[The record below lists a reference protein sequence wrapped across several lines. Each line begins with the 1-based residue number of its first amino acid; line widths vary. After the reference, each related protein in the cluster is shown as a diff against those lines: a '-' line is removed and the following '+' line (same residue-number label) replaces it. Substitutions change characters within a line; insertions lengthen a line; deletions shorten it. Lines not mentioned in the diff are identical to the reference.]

1 MHVGKAGGV
10 KLLDRP
16 AKPGVSPPRRSVVS
30 QALIE
35 LRKLLGE
42 TQQQF
47 ANRLGTAITTIAR
60 YETTRPPRGRVL
72 VRLEQIA
79 RSEGHKNCARAF
91 RSALEKEFGVQAPAV
106 RIARKR
112 RVSLLEN
119 PLTIYQRSQLQAA
132 FDRHVGEINRDGDT
146 VVEIRLEFETDKG
159 HTHRAYIAP
168 PTYQSI
174 TRKGKTTRKRVPRM
188 LGPLFQIY
196 G

>member
-1 MHVGKAGGV
+1 MYVGKAGGV
-10 KLLDRP
+10 KLSDRRG
-16 AKPGVSPPRRSVVS
+16 KPGVSPPRRSVVS

-35 LRKLLGE
+35 LRKLIGE

-79 RSEGHKNCARAF
+79 RSKGHKKCARAF
-91 RSALEKEFGVQAPAV
+91 RSALEKEFGVQAPAIRV
-106 RIARKR
+106 ARKG
-112 RVSLLEN
+112 RVPLLEN
-119 PLTIYQRSQLQAA
+119 PLTIYQRGQLQAA
-132 FDRHVGEINRDGDT
+132 FDRYVGEINRDGDT

-159 HTHRAYIAP
+159 HTQRAYIAP
-168 PTYQSI
+168 PQYQSI
-174 TRKGKTTRKRVPRM
+174 TRKGKTTRKRIPRM
-188 LGPLFQIY
+188 LGPSFQIY